1 MGIIELGSA
10 SGSTLTQRQRWSIY
24 LSLLTLLLFFG
35 VGIWVRN
42 SSLGRFDIYS
52 NPSAGIIAQYPQG
65 WLQDTTSSDY
75 VFRVRDMTYSGFKT
89 TMQVS
94 IQPATSDVVERNV
107 LDRLSL
113 IRSQTFIDYSVL
125 GYDDYILP
133 NEITAVAMLYTYVS
147 RESSPFLEGI
157 PTIVIGTDIL
167 TIRRGQA
174 IIITFRADSSIYE
187 QELSRFERFVENL
200 NF

>member
-1 MGIIELGSA
+1 MLRTA
-10 SGSTLTQRQRWSIY
+10 A
-24 LSLLTLLLFFG
+24 LS
-35 VGIWVRN
+35 RYE
-42 SSLGRFDIYS
+42 IYS
-52 NPSAGIIAQYPQG
+52 NPSAGITAQYPAG
-65 WLQDTTSSDY
+65 WLQDTSGDY
-75 VFRVRDMTYSGFKT
+75 VFRVRDMTYTGFKT

-94 IQPATSDVVERNV
+94 IQPVTPDVVERNA

-125 GYDDYILP
+125 GYDNYMLP
-133 NEITAVAMLYTYVS
+133 NEVTAVSMLYTYVS

-157 PTIVIGTDIL
+157 PNVVIGTDVL

-174 IIITFRADSSIYE
+174 IIITFRADSKIYE
-187 QELSRFERFVENL
+187 QELPRFERFVENL